1 MLYYAKNNEIFY
13 KLNDANKT
21 FVEVYKS
28 PLQKR
33 IIVNNVEAVYDATV
47 ARIAQNGFISTT
59 EQIFNTVYEMTK
71 AEL

>member
-13 KLNDANKT
+13 QLNDTNKT
-21 FVEVYKS
+21 FVEVYRS

-33 IIVNNVEAVYDATV
+33 IIVNSVEAVYDATV
-47 ARIAQNGFISTT
+47 TRIAQNGFESTT
-59 EQIFNTVYEMTK
+59 EQIFDTVYQTTK